1 MKTHDL
7 KPLKSVEDFYQLNE
21 EQLSGE
27 KLSAHLTN
35 VMMSFWYDLTSPIVA
50 NPDSYDI
57 HKHGIEGPY
66 RCLKMTPG
74 ADVIDTI
81 YDRVNDKASDLTK
94 ALNKSFGKQAFEIR
108 SRRDGKEL
116 DVLVAFIGADGGIF
130 KCSSR
135 ANEGSFGVAFRIP
148 NDEEMK
154 ITFDSMAR
162 VPAPSNV
169 IDDEPT
175 DTIDD
180 IPENI
185 PGVEEEID
193 ILEPK
198 GTPSSEYEDYED
210 ANQEPFSP
218 ADDSKV
224 GADVLT
230 HLDENE
236 GETPNRVLTT
246 IAILSGEIEGK
257 LESLYN
263 QANQIQEKDKREELL
278 SQIKAF
284 QDEFNELNIVGRRA
298 PDKLFKFN
306 DSYAPGTSV
315 GGAIEGGQSPSPEVV
330 GDIGVACKKCKNGTC
345 NCSRGLQQD
354 HTSYRYVSLEKLNP
368 FQG

>member
-7 KPLKSVEDFYQLNE
+7 KPLKAIEEFYQLNE
-21 EQLSGE
+21 EQLAGE

-35 VMMSFWYDLTSPIVA
+35 VMMSFWYDLTSSIVA
-50 NPDSYDI
+50 DPDSYDI

-116 DVLVAFIGADGGIF
+116 DVLVAFISADGGIF

-154 ITFDSMAR
+154 ITFDSMAQ

-175 DTIDD
+175 DTIDG

-218 ADDSKV
+218 ADDSNV
-224 GADVLT
+224 GSDELT

-236 GETPNRVLTT
+236 DDFKRAALVGT
-246 IAILSGEIEGK
+246 IEGK
-257 LESLYN
+257 LNVLKNRVKSVKDEDLREVI
-263 QANQIQEKDKREELL
+263 QAQIEEL
-278 SQIKAF
+278 
-284 QDEFNELNIVGRRA
+284 ENTFNDLDLVKRRD
-298 PDKLFKFN
+298 PKKLFDDAN
-306 DSYAPGTSV
+306 VPGTSV
-315 GGAIEGGQSPSPEVV
+315 GGAIQGGQSPSPDVI
-330 GDIGVACKKCKNGTC
+330 GDAGPMCKKCKGKECKCT
-345 NCSRGLQQD
+345 GGPTEQTQ
-354 HTSYRYVSLEKLNP
+354 YRYVSLQKLNP